1 MLFRRIVSTHEARK
15 GDEIDVVGF
24 CGNAGAPAGIDR
36 AINEQ
41 LVAVDGV
48 LQGVEL
54 AVDVF
59 AVVGAVLDQP
69 RTSRGDISSQTG
81 CRAIGIGR
89 SCRALIPGSP
99 GRVEPA

>member
-1 MLFRRIVSTHEARK
+1 MLFRRIVSTHVARK

-41 LVAVDGV
+41 PVAVDGV

-59 AVVGAVLDQP
+59 AVVGAVLDRDGNP
-69 RTSRGDISSQTG
+69 AHLA
-81 CRAIGIGR
+81 AIFH
-89 SCRALIPGSP
+89 PK
-99 GRVEPA
+99 RVAVQSE